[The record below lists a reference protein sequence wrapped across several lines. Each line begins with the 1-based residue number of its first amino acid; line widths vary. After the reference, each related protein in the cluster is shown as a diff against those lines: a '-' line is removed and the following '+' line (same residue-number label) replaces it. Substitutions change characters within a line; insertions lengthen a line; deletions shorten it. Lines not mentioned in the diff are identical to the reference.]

1 MRRLFLTTCLSLG
14 FSPAFADDAALI
26 LGIERYEQLDRVVQ
40 GALATRSGAA
50 LEQAGFTV
58 YAGAN
63 SDKDAL
69 RALAEGFQSEVT
81 NADRLVVSLTGRFA
95 NDGTRTWFMASNI
108 AAPKLFKVMDRSIAI
123 ETVLH
128 LLAQAPGQA
137 VLLLGEEAGDDD
149 TYDGPLRAGIAPLD
163 IPQGV
168 TVIRGRP
175 GAVAELLEDTVVA
188 PGEDLLRQARRTR
201 GVRIEGFQPAAL
213 VMTPQGTPP
222 QEPANTTGAGT
233 NRVLDETAW
242 GEAAAQ
248 DSAQG
253 YLAYIARFP
262 KGRHLEEARE
272 KLAEIRAEPNRG
284 ARLAEEAL
292 ELSRQAR
299 RAIQRDLNVLDY
311 NTRGIDG
318 IFGPGTRQAITNW
331 QQQNGLSQTGYLNA
345 NQIVRLDGQASRRAA
360 ELEAAA
366 ERQRA
371 AEERRDRAFWE
382 ETGARG
388 DEAGF
393 RAYLGR
399 YPDGMFANRAN
410 EQLQVIQDAKR
421 QQARAEERAVWDRAR
436 NRNTPNAYR
445 TYLEQYPRGSFVGEA
460 NDRIRILQQ
469 DNNNAAD
476 RQQAEAAE
484 QQLGLDPI
492 TLRLIEA
499 KLQQLGLEPGAVDG
513 RIDNRTRRAIRR
525 YQRDRE
531 LDRTG
536 YLNQATVSRLLRD
549 AFR

>member
-108 AAPKLFKVMDRSIAI
+108 TAPKLFKVMDRSIAI

-201 GVRIEGFQPAAL
+201 GVRIEGFQPATL

-242 GEAAAQ
+242 GEATAQ